1 MDREKYNRPL
11 RTSEK
16 EKLKKNIHRALVEAR
31 SALHRGDEETARA
44 IVRKIMAE
52 AAPAAY
58 EASKEGGFNWVVE
71 ALKPLD
77 ELMLPENNDHS
88 QDDIN

>member
-1 MDREKYNRPL
+1 MDKNKYNRPL
-11 RTSEK
+11 RASEK
-16 EKLKKNIHRALVEAR
+16 EKLKKKIHRALVEAR
-31 SALHRGDEETARA
+31 SALHRGDKKAARE

-58 EASKEGGFNWVVE
+58 EASKEGSFNWVVE

-77 ELMLPENNDHS
+77 ELMLPENNDS
-88 QDDIN
+88 NQD